1 MADLGM
7 SFCRRSRP
15 EAIHRTVFLATGSK
29 AAGRAAPDRVQRL
42 QTAFSSPG
50 AYTPGSPPAM
60 ESGLITP
67 LALIRTGAAM
77 GVTSAALA
85 LID

>member
-7 SFCRRSRP
+7 SFCRGSRP
-15 EAIHRTVFLATGSK
+15 ESIHRTVVLATGSK
-29 AAGRAAPDRVQRL
+29 AAGRAAPNRVQRL

-60 ESGLITP
+60 ESALITP

-77 GVTSAALA
+77 GGTSPGKQ
-85 LID
+85 

>member
-29 AAGRAAPDRVQRL
+29 AAGRAAPNRVQRL
-42 QTAFSSPG
+42 QTAFGSHRNWSSNG
-50 AYTPGSPPAM
+50 GHVIAANGKHINSPNSENQFTFM
-60 ESGLITP
+60 
-67 LALIRTGAAM
+67 
-77 GVTSAALA
+77 
-85 LID
+85 